1 MLKKFISVL
10 ILSAILVS
18 SFGVIAFAD
27 DEICPYSDTSI
38 IPLSREEF
46 LTTYA
51 GQLGLSPDGSDI
63 PEDDYI
69 FLVRN
74 ELGDYGDLFRFDN
87 SGRMIVS
94 YEFRISLGLDV
105 EIDYA
110 TTKEVGFLN
119 NILDLDFLHNQ
130 SNVIGA
136 FKFYNA
142 EDLYYPIEYDIICS
156 EPIVTEFFLF
166 VKSDNFSGIT
176 YAAAT
181 IENISG
187 RNYIQ
192 EIYSS
197 EIAYNSKP
205 LLCKVDGELSN
216 SVTAGEGGTVHN
228 VTYLDTDES
237 VLWESLVPTGI
248 KASRIFLNFETKT
261 SPGFKHIFSGWAG
274 YTDNPV
280 TRNMT
285 FVAEY
290 AIEPDP
296 RGDINEDGVVNT
308 KDVVQLL
315 KGLKSGSS
323 GLDRERADVNLDG
336 VVGYDDVTYMLEAF
350 TEAREW

>member
-1 MLKKFISVL
+1 
-10 ILSAILVS
+10 
-18 SFGVIAFAD
+18 
-27 DEICPYSDTSI
+27 
-38 IPLSREEF
+38 

-51 GQLGLSPDGSDI
+51 EQLGLSPDGSEI

-87 SGRMIVS
+87 SGRMIAS

-110 TTKEVGFLN
+110 TMKEVGFLN

-136 FKFYNA
+136 FKFYNT

-197 EIAYNSKP
+197 DIAYNSKP
-205 LLCKVDGELSN
+205 LISKVDGELSN
-216 SVTAGEGGTVHN
+216 SLTVGEGGTVHN

-261 SPGFKHIFSGWAG
+261 SPGFKHIFSGWAESMGFLGVLG
-274 YTDNPV
+274 YFCILGFFAWRGYSLMIESKNKFSALLAFGLTSIIVVQSLLNCGVVCGALPV
-280 TRNMT
+280 TGIT
-285 FVAEY
+285 LPFFSS
-290 AIEPDP
+290 
-296 RGDINEDGVVNT
+296 G
-308 KDVVQLL
+308 
-315 KGLKSGSS
+315 GSS
-323 GLDRERADVNLDG
+323 LLATCCICGLLLGISYRNRVEDIDEV
-336 VVGYDDVTYMLEAF
+336 
-350 TEAREW
+350 